1 MFFKKK
7 EKENINT
14 DLIKICALLIH
25 AAKIDEHFSKK
36 EEEIIKQ
43 AMLRIG
49 AKSDDLDKLFHD
61 AKRRLRLLKHFGE
74 LYTRIKRPMCM
85 RQI

>member
-49 AKSDDLDKLFHD
+49 AKNDDLDKLFHD
-61 AKRRLRLLKHFGE
+61 AKKN
-74 LYTRIKRPMCM
+74 
-85 RQI
+85 